1 MMSLLL
7 WLTRLVAFTTTAER
21 REAVAA
27 RAAVRVCTL
36 AAKEAIVRVDSG
48 GRRKSTCKR
57 PALAIGLSTLKRLR
71 L

>member
-27 RAAVRVCTL
+27 RAAVRVCIL
-36 AAKEAIVRVDSG
+36 AAKEAIVTRAEDA
-48 GRRKSTCKR
+48 RACKWL
-57 PALAIGLSTLKRLR
+57 ALGIGQSTLKRLR